1 MVGGR
6 VGRYFRVE
14 LTWIWSFFFFFYLL
28 HSYKIRLHINTLFF
42 SFSYTRWKKRRYAL
56 PLSVVLQRLRLDVIR
71 GAALCLLHL
80 YAQGLI
86 DGRLLQNNRVLGVGQ
101 GAVRDGF
108 FLKGRG
114 GRRPGGTCARPCH
127 QGAANRRG
135 ASLSGHASTGQSRK
149 PSGHQRGNL
158 REERN
163 NRLSLEI
170 FYCWSF
176 SWVGK
181 EVCRVFVCLCISWMR
196 PRNIVV
202 CSSIQTCF
210 FVAISYVARFYGKTG
225 ETPCECSL
233 TLTHT
238 WVCPA

>member
-1 MVGGR
+1 MDLV
-6 VGRYFRVE
+6 
-14 LTWIWSFFFFFYLL
+14 FFFYLL

-42 SFSYTRWKKRRYAL
+42 FFSYTRWKKRRYTL

-71 GAALCLLHL
+71 GATLCLLHL

-127 QGAANRRG
+127 QGAANRRC

-149 PSGHQRGNL
+149 PSGYQRGNL

-181 EVCRVFVCLCISWMR
+181 EVCRVFVCLF
-196 PRNIVV
+196 IVV
-202 CSSIQTCF
+202 VVYYLMDETKEYCGLLLNPNMFLCCHQPCSRILWENGRDAVWMQLNSF
-210 FVAISYVARFYGKTG
+210 
-225 ETPCECSL
+225 
-233 TLTHT
+233 HT